1 MMVDFNF
8 CCSKLRLDYL
18 MSNDYRVKNQFTVMD
33 HIGVP
38 NHDPQQVSLSLLF
51 YLTLIVCSVTV
62 LYQCSNEYS
71 NIFLQTFICVFD
83 SCNFCPNI
91 SKYWSLKITGNG
103 GLEGTFRQHSDSVYF
118 ANFVKLY
125 LYLHLLEIELTL

>member
-1 MMVDFNF
+1 MDQSKVRLDKVLKNDPYAMMIDFNF

-51 YLTLIVCSVTV
+51 YL
-62 LYQCSNEYS
+62 
-71 NIFLQTFICVFD
+71 
-83 SCNFCPNI
+83 
-91 SKYWSLKITGNG
+91 
-103 GLEGTFRQHSDSVYF
+103 H
-118 ANFVKLY
+118 
-125 LYLHLLEIELTL
+125 